1 MTSSSPLG
9 TYRGELYDIGFDKPE
24 THVIEKAGRFYYAFY
39 GRNFSG
45 PVPLRGLKA
54 GRYHVRDY
62 YNDRKLGEVSGQNNQ
77 LQVAFDDFLVI
88 EAVPA

>member
-1 MTSSSPLG
+1 M
-9 TYRGELYDIGFDKPE
+9 
-24 THVIEKAGRFYYAFY
+24 IEKAGRLYYAFY

-45 PVPLRGLKA
+45 PVALRGLKG

-62 YNDRKLGEVSGQNNQ
+62 YNDRRLGEDSAQHNQ
-77 LQVAFDDFLVI
+77 LQVTFNDFLVI